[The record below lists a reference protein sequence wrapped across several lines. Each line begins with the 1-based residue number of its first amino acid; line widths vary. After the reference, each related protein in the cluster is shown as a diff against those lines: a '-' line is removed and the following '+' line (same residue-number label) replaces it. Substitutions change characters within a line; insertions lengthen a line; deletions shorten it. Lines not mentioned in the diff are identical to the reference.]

1 MTKPKKRLSLR
12 IAVLQGDLKFDGFQ
26 DFLPVKAAVVK
37 VLEDAVIITVVKV
50 LEVAVVGVYVAAM
63 IVIPNVM

>member
-1 MTKPKKRLSLR
+1 M
-12 IAVLQGDLKFDGFQ
+12 
-26 DFLPVKAAVVK
+26 K
-37 VLEDAVIITVVKV
+37 VLEEAVIVTVVKV